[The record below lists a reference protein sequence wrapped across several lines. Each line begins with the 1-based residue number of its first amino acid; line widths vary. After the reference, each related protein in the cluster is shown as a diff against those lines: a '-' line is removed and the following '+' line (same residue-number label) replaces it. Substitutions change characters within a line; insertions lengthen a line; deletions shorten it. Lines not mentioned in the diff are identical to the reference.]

1 MISISLKQL
10 VNSADALKNLSQRP
24 LKARCAYTISK
35 LLKATDAEITNFN
48 EVRMNL
54 IKKFGKK
61 NEQGELDI
69 DEQGNVHIPPEDLNK
84 FNTETQELLD
94 TIVEINANK
103 INISD
108 VENIEFTPLE
118 MNLLEEFIDFE

>member
-1 MISISLKQL
+1 
-10 VNSADALKNLSQRP
+10 
-24 LKARCAYTISK
+24 
-35 LLKATDAEITNFN
+35 
-48 EVRMNL
+48 MNL

-94 TIVEINANK
+94 TIVEINANE